1 MVEALTAAI
10 VALNAAVV
18 APWPTVTDPGI
29 LTLAVLPDTA
39 RPTLRL
45 PLGAAADVVTVHD
58 TLPGVVRGLGEQD
71 SAFNVTGGGGGGA
84 NWRAKLCELPFNVAT
99 NVAVVEALT
108 APIVALNAE
117 VVAPWPTVTDPG
129 ILTLPVL
136 PDTARPT
143 LKPPLGAAA
152 DVVTVHDTLPGVV
165 RGFGEHANA
174 VSVTGGG
181 GGGANWSAK
190 LCELPFKVATNDAV
204 VEALTAA
211 AVALNVAVVAPW
223 AMVTAPG
230 SLTPAAPP
238 ETPRATLSPPLGAGA
253 DAVTV
258 HDAVPGV
265 VSGLGEQDSAVNVT
279 GWVIVTVP
287 PVAVTASRLP
297 AASVPEGLVIC
308 TPEDLFVVVDESVK
322 VIVATTPLLI
332 VFSFNPKSRQLIDPA
347 PVPHDTDLPAA
358 VATGPA
364 ATLMEAKSIVE

>member
-1 MVEALTAAI
+1 
-10 VALNAAVV
+10 
-18 APWPTVTDPGI
+18 
-29 LTLAVLPDTA
+29 
-39 RPTLRL
+39 
-45 PLGAAADVVTVHD
+45 VVTVHV

-84 NWRAKLCELPFNVAT
+84 NW
-99 NVAVVEALT
+99 
-108 APIVALNAE
+108 
-117 VVAPWPTVTDPG
+117 
-129 ILTLPVL
+129 
-136 PDTARPT
+136 
-143 LKPPLGAAA
+143 
-152 DVVTVHDTLPGVV
+152 
-165 RGFGEHANA
+165 
-174 VSVTGGG
+174 
-181 GGGANWSAK
+181 SAK
-190 LCELPFKVATNDAV
+190 LCELPFKVATNVAV

-211 AVALNVAVVAPW
+211 IVALNAAVVAPW
-223 AMVTAPG
+223 AMVTEPG
-230 SLTPAAPP
+230 ILTPAVPP

-258 HDAVPGV
+258 HAAVPGV